1 MERLSIFPTQKLYHN
16 NVDINLLSIYYMLH
30 PVPTLEFPWWF
41 HGKESTCQYRRR
53 KRHGF
58 DPWVRKI
65 PQSKKQQPI
74 PVLLPGKFHEQ
85 RSLAGYSPWDQKE
98 SNMTE
103 HACTYI
109 FYLIF
114 TVSILLFLF
123 YKRILKLRKL
133 IYPKSHLI

>member
-1 MERLSIFPTQKLYHN
+1 MERLSIFPTQKLCHN
-16 NVDINLLSIYYMLH
+16 NVDINLLSTYYMLH
-30 PVPTLEFPWWF
+30 PVYILEFPWWF

-65 PQSKKQQPI
+65 PWSKKQQLI
-74 PVLLPGKFHEQ
+74 SVLLPGKFHEQ

-103 HACTYI
+103 HAYTYI

-114 TVSILLFLF
+114 RVSILLFLF
-123 YKRILKLRKL
+123 YKRR
-133 IYPKSHLI
+133 SGSSEN